1 LISIADDELD
11 ERKAE
16 SELARFPTVINT
28 PFWFGKVGKELE
40 IPFGLSCLS
49 SFYMENKINTV
60 VSNHVNSDHVPSF
73 SCLDV

>member
-40 IPFGLSCLS
+40 IPFTSIYS
-49 SFYMENKINTV
+49 A
-60 VSNHVNSDHVPSF
+60 VSLASPYYNYLNLPH
-73 SCLDV
+73 LRL

>member
-40 IPFGLSCLS
+40 IPFGLSCL
-49 SFYMENKINTV
+49 FGDRRGRDRMV
-60 VSNHVNSDHVPSF
+60 VGLTTTCAISAYYH
-73 SCLDV
+73 